1 MLIDSHTHLTDD
13 KFSDDRFAILEALND
28 NGVELIL
35 NPSCNLEESR
45 LAIELAE
52 KYSYVYAGVGFY
64 PNDLDDMS
72 YDKLEELRKLAMHE
86 KVIAIGEIG
95 LDYYWDD
102 SKKDLQKKWF
112 REQIRLAN
120 DLDLPYI
127 VHNRDAH
134 ADTLSIMTEEKKDN
148 SRGILHCFSGSV
160 ELAREFIKLG
170 FMISL
175 AGPVTFKNAKVAK
188 QVASEIPLEY
198 LLIETDAPYLTP
210 EPYRGKRNEP
220 KHVRYVAEQ
229 IAILKG
235 ITYDRVVEQTSS
247 NFRRLFNL

>member
-13 KFSDDRFAILEALND
+13 KFAEDRHDILEALND
-28 NGVELIL
+28 NGVEIIL
-35 NPSCNLEESR
+35 NPSCNLDESK

-52 KYSYVYAGVGFY
+52 KYPYVYAGIGFY
-64 PNDLDDMS
+64 PNELDDMS
-72 YDKLEELRKLAMHE
+72 YEKLTELKKLAEHE

-120 DLDLPYI
+120 ELNLPYI

-134 ADTLSIMTEEKKDN
+134 ADTLAIMTEEKKEN
-148 SRGILHCFSGSV
+148 TRGILHCFSGSV
-160 ELAREFIKLG
+160 ELAHEFIKLG

-175 AGPVTFKNAKVAK
+175 AGPVTFKNSKMAKKVAT
-188 QVASEIPLEY
+188 EIPLEH

-210 EPYRGKRNEP
+210 EPFRGKRNEP
-220 KHVRYVAEQ
+220 KNVRYVAEQ
-229 IAILKG
+229 IAVLKG
-235 ITYDRVVEQTSS
+235 ISYDKVVEATSN
-247 NFRRLFNL
+247 NFRKLFNL

>member
-1 MLIDSHTHLTDD
+1 MLIDSHTHLTDE
-13 KFSDDRFAILEALND
+13 KFSEDRHEILGALND
-28 NGVELIL
+28 NGVEIIL

-52 KYSYVYAGVGFY
+52 KYSYVYAGIGFY
-64 PNDLDDMS
+64 PNELDDMN
-72 YDKLEELRKLAMHE
+72 YEKLAELKKLAEHE

-120 DLDLPYI
+120 ELDLPYI

-134 ADTLSIMTEEKKDN
+134 GDTLAIMTEEKKEN
-148 SRGILHCFSGSV
+148 TRGILHCFSGSV
-160 ELAREFIKLG
+160 ELAQDFIKLG
-170 FMISL
+170 FLISL
-175 AGPVTFKNAKVAK
+175 AGPVTFKNSKMAKKVAT
-188 QVASEIPLEY
+188 EIPLEY

-210 EPYRGKRNEP
+210 EPFRGKRNEP
-220 KHVRYVAEQ
+220 KNVRYVAEQ

-235 ITYDRVVEQTSS
+235 VSYDRVVEVTAN

>member
-1 MLIDSHTHLTDD
+1 MLIDSHTHLTDE
-13 KFSDDRFAILEALND
+13 KFSEDRHEILGALND
-28 NGVELIL
+28 NGVEIIL

-52 KYSYVYAGVGFY
+52 KYSYVYAGIGFY
-64 PNDLDDMS
+64 PNELDDMN
-72 YDKLEELRKLAMHE
+72 YEKLAELKKLAEHE

-120 DLDLPYI
+120 ELDLPYI

-134 ADTLSIMTEEKKDN
+134 GDTLTIMTEEKKEN
-148 SRGILHCFSGSV
+148 TRGILHCFSGSV
-160 ELAREFIKLG
+160 ELAQEFIKLG
-170 FMISL
+170 FLISL
-175 AGPVTFKNAKVAK
+175 AGPVTFKNSKMAKKVAT
-188 QVASEIPLEY
+188 EIPLEY

-210 EPYRGKRNEP
+210 EPFRGKRNEP
-220 KHVRYVAEQ
+220 KNVRYVAEQ

-235 ITYDRVVEQTSS
+235 VSYDRVVEVTAN